1 MNASSPSFF
10 SAWSWTTVDLLNHLW
25 QSTAVALAVLALLT
39 LCGRLSASTRRLL
52 GWMVLVKFALPMA
65 LLTRLLS
72 MGEDASHRWFGSPT
86 LMLPAEW
93 SSAMFAVSAGAAAP
107 VRNSTGLIAMV
118 VWLAVAVALLG
129 AWIVRGVRLRR
140 QILSTTKPVS
150 AAMER
155 RIAAAASRVGV
166 RSLPGCLTAAAE
178 HGPGAL
184 GVFSPILILPDGLE
198 NTLSP
203 AELESVLIHEFVHL
217 QRRDNLWGALQA
229 LFGSLFWF
237 HPLVWV
243 LNRRISLET
252 EKSCDERV
260 LEITG
265 DPDTYAGG
273 IVKSVRH
280 ALGIAQPGFA
290 CVTTPPVVKR
300 IEAILAHGARRDL
313 PAVRHAALTAGVL
326 LLALSGYA
334 GSFTATPNVPDTT
347 SPARITP
354 LATTTTTTANPSELA
369 SPPNAV
375 APSAAPILPVPDSA
389 VIPTGSD
396 PLKPDPVPSL
406 TKADVRADSPAPISA
421 PPTPAVAPTSP
432 EPAALQAT
440 PTPQSDTPPS
450 SRADTPMPAPNP
462 PTVATAKPTPLP
474 ITSGGRIGA
483 GIEVYD
489 IRKLDRVPATKFQA
503 APKYPLALLRSLVQ
517 GEAVVDFIVS
527 MNGDVQNA
535 YAIRSS
541 HREFGTAAVEA
552 VSKWK
557 FRPGM
562 KYGRAVNTHMQ
573 VPIVF
578 TLNEN

>member
-1 MNASSPSFF
+1 MNAPSPSFF
-10 SAWSWTTVDLLNHLW
+10 SAWSWTTVDLLNHFW
-25 QSTAVALAVLALLT
+25 QSTAVALAVLVLLT
-39 LCGRLSASTRRLL
+39 LCGRLSANTRRLL
-52 GWMVLVKFALPMA
+52 GWMALVKFALPME
-65 LLTRLLS
+65 LLTRLLAVS
-72 MGEDASHRWFGSPT
+72 EDVSRRWLGSPT

-93 SSAMFAVSAGAAAP
+93 SSAMFSVSAGAAPP
-107 VRNSTGLIAMV
+107 VRNPIGWIATA
-118 VWLAVAVALLG
+118 VWLAVAVALLA

-140 QILSTTKPVS
+140 QILSTTKPIS

-166 RSLPGCLTAAAE
+166 RSLPCCLTAATE

-217 QRRDNLWGALQA
+217 RRRDNLWGALQA

-243 LNRRISLET
+243 MNRRISLET

-265 DPDTYAGG
+265 DPEAYADG

-280 ALGIAQPGFA
+280 ALGIAQPSFA
-290 CVTTPPVVKR
+290 CATTPPVVKR
-300 IEAILAHGARRDL
+300 IEAILAHGAHRDL
-313 PAVRHAALTAGVL
+313 PALRHVALTAGVL

-334 GSFTATPNVPDTT
+334 GSFTATPSVPDAAR
-347 SPARITP
+347 PARITP
-354 LATTTTTTANPSELA
+354 LATTTTPTANPAAPA
-369 SPPNAV
+369 SPPNAITPN
-375 APSAAPILPVPDSA
+375 AAILAAPDRAP
-389 VIPTGSD
+389 IPTSLD

-406 TKADVRADSPAPISA
+406 AQADVSADSPARIPA
-421 PPTPAVAPTSP
+421 PPTPAVAPDSP
-432 EPAALQAT
+432 ALAAPEAT
-440 PTPQSDTPPS
+440 PAPQSDTPQPA
-450 SRADTPMPAPNP
+450 RADTPMPVENS
-462 PTVATAKPTPLP
+462 PTVASAKTTPSS
-474 ITSGGRIGA
+474 ITSGRRIGA

-489 IRKLDRVPATKFQA
+489 ISKLDRAPVPKSQA
-503 APKYPLALLRSLVQ
+503 RPQYPLAQRRSGIQ

-527 MNGDVQNA
+527 TNGDVQNA
-535 YAIRSS
+535 YAVHSS
-541 HREFGTAAVEA
+541 QREFEKAAVEA

-557 FRPGM
+557 FRPGI
-562 KYGRAVNTHMQ
+562 KYGHAVNTHMQ